1 MTREKIKEMMEERFN
16 EINKVYSKVNIDNF
30 KPRPLFTD
38 NELVFNENN
47 WNSNQDIIVE
57 YFNEIWSK
65 YYGQKT
71 FMYDNYNMLIRV
83 IFNDND
89 WHGWI
94 IKKNIYDPDDTTTY
108 YAGWKFN
115 VPKVDKLLIDGNN
128 MRYEE
133 YVDILSILFE
143 VKQMKYL

>member
-115 VPKVDKLLIDGNN
+115 VPKVDKLLVDGNN

>member
-1 MTREKIKEMMEERFN
+1 MTRKKIKEMMEKRFN
-16 EINKVYSKVNIDNF
+16 EINEVYSKVNIDNF

-57 YFNEIWSK
+57 YFNEIWNN
-65 YYGQKT
+65 YYGQKS
-71 FMYDNYNMLIRV
+71 FIYGNYNMLIRV

-94 IKKNIYDPDDTTTY
+94 IKKNIYDPEDTVTY
-108 YAGWKFN
+108 YAGWNFN
-115 VPKVDKLLIDGNN
+115 VPKVDKLLVDGNN
-128 MRYEE
+128 MTYED
-133 YVDILSILFE
+133 YIDILEIIMNT
-143 VKQMKYL
+143 KK

>member
-1 MTREKIKEMMEERFN
+1 MTRKKIKEMMEKRFN
-16 EINKVYSKVNIDNF
+16 EINEVYSKVNIDNF

-57 YFNEIWSK
+57 YFNEIWNN
-65 YYGQKT
+65 YYGQKSFVYGT
-71 FMYDNYNMLIRV
+71 YNMLIRV

-94 IKKNIYDPDDTTTY
+94 IKKNIYDTEDSMTY

-115 VPKVDKLLIDGNN
+115 VPKVDKLLLDGNN
-128 MRYEE
+128 MTYED
-133 YVDILSILFE
+133 YIDILEIIMNT
-143 VKQMKYL
+143 KT

>member
-16 EINKVYSKVNIDNF
+16 EINKVYSEVNIDNF

-115 VPKVDKLLIDGNN
+115 VPKVDKLLVDGNN

-143 VKQMKYL
+143 VKQI

>member
-1 MTREKIKEMMEERFN
+1 MTREKIKEMMEKRFN

-65 YYGQKT
+65 YYGQKS

-128 MRYEE
+128 MTYEE

>member
-1 MTREKIKEMMEERFN
+1 MTREKIKEMMEKRFN

-57 YFNEIWSK
+57 YFNEIWSR
-65 YYGQKT
+65 YYGQKS
-71 FMYDNYNMLIRV
+71 FMYNNYNMLIRV

-115 VPKVDKLLIDGNN
+115 VPKVDKLLVDGNN